1 VGSAMSEASM
11 LKVTLVRSA
20 IGGTQR
26 QRQTLRALGLT
37 RLRKTVIVRDNEPM
51 RGRLRTVG
59 HLIEVQS

>member
-1 VGSAMSEASM
+1 MSDTNM
-11 LKVTLVRSA
+11 LKVTLVRSP

-37 RLRKTVIVRDNEPM
+37 RLHRTVIVRDTPPT
-51 RGRLRTVG
+51 RGRLRSVG

>member
-1 VGSAMSEASM
+1 MTDASM
-11 LKVTLVRSA
+11 LKVTLVRSP
-20 IGGTQR
+20 IGGTYR

-51 RGRLRTVG
+51 RGRLRAVS

>member
-1 VGSAMSEASM
+1 MSDASM

-51 RGRLRTVG
+51 RGRLRTVS

>member
-1 VGSAMSEASM
+1 M
-11 LKVTLVRSA
+11 LKVTLVRSP
-20 IGGTQR
+20 IGGTHR

-37 RLRKTVIVRDNEPM
+37 RLRKTVIVRDNEPT